1 MPEAI
6 QNAKLQVLFSEE
18 QISARIDELAAKL
31 STDYAGRDPLMICI
45 LKGSM
50 PFFVDLT
57 RAMTVPLRHDYLAV
71 QSYEGTSS
79 TGVVRF
85 VADLS
90 SSIEGQH
97 VVIVEDIVDTGLT
110 MSYLLHAL
118 GARGPAS
125 LKVATLLD
133 KPSRRKQEVVI
144 DYCGFSIPDQ
154 FVVGYGL
161 DYEQYFRN
169 LPYVAVLEEVP
180 DLGGAR

>member
-1 MPEAI
+1 MPDSVA
-6 QNAKLQVLFSEE
+6 NAKLTNLLSAEE
-18 QISARIDELAAKL
+18 ISARVAELAAEI
-31 STDYAGRDPLMICI
+31 SSDYEGLDPLMVCI

-57 RAMTVPLRHDYLAV
+57 REMTIPLRHDYLAV
-71 QSYEGTSS
+71 QSYEGTTS

-90 SSIEGQH
+90 ATIEGQH
-97 VVIVEDIVDTGLT
+97 VILVEDIVDTGLT
-110 MSYLLHAL
+110 MSYLFDAL

-133 KPSRRKQEVVI
+133 KPSRRERDVDI
-144 DYCGFSIPDQ
+144 HYCGFSIPDR

-161 DYEQYFRN
+161 DYEQYFRD
-169 LPYVAVLEEVP
+169 LPYVAVLGEVP
-180 DLGGAR
+180 EL

>member
-1 MPEAI
+1 MPDSI
-6 QNAKLQVLFSEE
+6 KNAKLQVLLSKDE
-18 QISARIDELAAKL
+18 IAARVTELAAEI
-31 STDYAGRDPLMICI
+31 SAAYEGRDPLMVCI

-57 RAMTVPLRHDYLAV
+57 REMTVPLRHDYLAV

-90 SSIEGQH
+90 SSVAGQH
-97 VVIVEDIVDTGLT
+97 VIIVEDIVDTGLT
-110 MSYLLHAL
+110 MSYLIDAL
-118 GARGPAS
+118 AARGPAS
-125 LKVATLLD
+125 LAVATLLD
-133 KPSRRKQEVVI
+133 KPSRRERQVPI

-161 DYEQYFRN
+161 DYEQYFRD
-169 LPYVAVLEEVP
+169 LPYVAVLQEVP
-180 DLGGAR
+180 DLG